1 MTAGPARA
9 GPAVAFGMHRTT
21 FSPMH
26 TEGLDHDSPARRL
39 ALGAGI
45 AVLLLALL
53 VGCATTEPGT
63 TATAGTTGTTA
74 STGSSSA
81 PTAAPVFMT
90 QMVDASGAMI
100 SLSCAGQ
107 GPKTVVFVSGLAE
120 DGASAWGRSPV
131 PAALASSARVCTY
144 DRPGLGASPAAATP
158 RSVKAHA
165 AELGA
170 LVEGGA
176 ITGPVVLV
184 AQGYGTFIA
193 RQVAKAQM
201 RSVAGLVL
209 VDPPLNE
216 LYPAVPDGATPGQLA
231 EYGTIADLNA
241 NLGAFGAGALP
252 PPPIPTIVLGA
263 GARPPLP
270 GDAPAGAPVAP
281 PGTQVRDPHISEGQ
295 NQLARKSPFG
305 SFEMVDDAGTYIQ
318 YWKPQAVIDATKK
331 VLEDKRGA
339 R

>member
-1 MTAGPARA
+1 
-9 GPAVAFGMHRTT
+9 MHRTT

-26 TEGLDHDSPARRL
+26 TEGLQRRRRFAQVRRTIVVSAATLVAASCLAACSASGDSAT
-39 ALGAGI
+39 
-45 AVLLLALL
+45 
-53 VGCATTEPGT
+53 ATTGSVAAAGATAPATAANTPTPAFTAQAVDIGGT
-63 TATAGTTGTTA
+63 T
-74 STGSSSA
+74 
-81 PTAAPVFMT
+81 
-90 QMVDASGAMI
+90 I
-100 SLSCAGQ
+100 SVSCAGQ
-107 GPKTVVFVSGLAE
+107 GPKTVVLVSGLAE
-120 DGASAWGRSPV
+120 DGASAWGRSSV
-131 PAALASSARVCTY
+131 PGTLAANTRVCLY
-144 DRPGLGASPAAATP
+144 DRPGLGASPAVSTP
-158 RSVKAHA
+158 RSINAHA

-170 LVEGGA
+170 LIEGGA

-216 LYPAVPDGATPGQLA
+216 LHPVVPDGASPGQQA
-231 EYGTIADLNA
+231 EYASIADLNA

-263 GARPPLP
+263 GALPPLP
-270 GDAPAGAPVAP
+270 ADPPAGVPSAP

-305 SFEMVDDAGTYIQ
+305 SFVLVDDAGSYIQ
-318 YWKPQAVIDATKK
+318 YWKPQAVIDATRK
-331 VLEDKRGA
+331 VLADTRGT